1 MSITLISPQT
11 LQQWLSHT
19 HGEKVTVVDARPYAD
34 YRRGHIPGAL
44 WLGWEDWCEPA
55 PVHASAELHHP
66 GYWGALE
73 EAAPTALEKRLARAG
88 LSSDKTMVVY
98 ADGPRSKGREG
109 RVGWMLLYYGAS
121 SVALLDGG
129 WSGWL
134 KAGGKGEAPEPAP
147 VRGRFKVDI
156 QPERRVRLSQLR
168 QAYATG
174 KMPLLVDTRSRPEY
188 DGQLY
193 DYQPRKGRL
202 PAALHLPYTDF
213 FAETGNFVA
222 RDQYLQRI
230 PLEVRKAE
238 NIAACCEVGVR
249 SALFALL
256 HEYYTGQIVAN
267 FDGSVM
273 EWALD
278 KTLPMERQ
286 DKI

>member
-19 HGEKVTVVDARPYAD
+19 QGEKVTVVDARPYAD
-34 YRRGHIPGAL
+34 YRQAHIPGAV
-44 WLGWEDWCEPA
+44 WIGWEDWCEPA
-55 PVHASAELHHP
+55 PVHASAELHQP

-73 EAAPTALEKRLARAG
+73 EAAPGELVKRLERAG
-88 LSSDKTMVVY
+88 LSSDELVVIY

-109 RVGWMLLYYGAS
+109 RVGWMLLYYGVS

-134 KAGGKGEAPEPAP
+134 SVDRQVTTALPVPARGHFT
-147 VRGRFKVDI
+147 VRF
-156 QPERRVRLSQLR
+156 QPQRRVRLSQLK

-174 KMPLLVDTRSRPEY
+174 KMPLLVDARSRAEY

-213 FAETGNFVA
+213 FDETGNFVA
-222 RDQYLQRI
+222 RDHYLQRI
-230 PLEVRKAE
+230 PVEVQEAE
-238 NIAACCEVGVR
+238 NIVACCEVGVR

-256 HEYYTGQIVAN
+256 HEYYTGQVVAN

-278 KTLPMERQ
+278 EGLPMERQ
-286 DKI
+286 E

>member
-1 MSITLISPQT
+1 MSITLISPEMLRQWMSDAHGRNFT
-11 LQQWLSHT
+11 L
-19 HGEKVTVVDARPYAD
+19 VDARPYAD
-34 YRRGHIPGAL
+34 YQQAHIPDAI
-44 WLGWEDWCEPA
+44 WIGWEDWCEPA
-55 PVHASAELHHP
+55 PAHASAELHQP

-73 EAAPTALEKRLARAG
+73 EAAPNELEKKLERAG
-88 LSSDKTMVVY
+88 LSSDKTVVIY
-98 ADGPRSKGREG
+98 ADGLRSKGREG
-109 RVGWMLLYYGAS
+109 RVGWMLLYYGAA

-134 KAGGKGEAPEPAP
+134 RAGGKAESARSAPARGHFT
-147 VRGRFKVDI
+147 VRI
-156 QPERRVRLSQLR
+156 QLERRVRLSQLR

-174 KMPLLVDTRSRPEY
+174 KMPLLVDARSRAEY
-188 DGQLY
+188 DGLLH

-202 PAALHLPYTDF
+202 PAALHLPYTEF
-213 FAETGNFVA
+213 FAETGNFVS

-230 PLEVRKAE
+230 PVEVRKAE
-238 NIAACCEVGVR
+238 HIVACCEVGVR

-278 KTLPMERQ
+278 QTLPMEHQ